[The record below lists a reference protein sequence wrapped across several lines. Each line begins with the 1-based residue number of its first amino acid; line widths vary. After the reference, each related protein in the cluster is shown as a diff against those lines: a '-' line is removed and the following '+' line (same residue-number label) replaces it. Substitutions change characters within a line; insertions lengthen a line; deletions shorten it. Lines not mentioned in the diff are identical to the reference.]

1 MLDWLGMFVAQ
12 VAQVGIILDGLSVLQ
27 VNQQLRKRIY
37 STEEREARKKNR
49 NDLKA

>member
-1 MLDWLGMFVAQ
+1 MLGWLGVIVAQ
-12 VAQVGIILDGLSVLQ
+12 AGIILHGLSVSQ

-37 STEEREARKKNR
+37 SNEEREARKKNR

>member
-1 MLDWLGMFVAQ
+1 V
-12 VAQVGIILDGLSVLQ
+12 SQ

-37 STEEREARKKNR
+37 SNEEREARKKNR

>member
-1 MLDWLGMFVAQ
+1 MLGWFGVF
-12 VAQVGIILDGLSVLQ
+12 VAQVGIVLQGLFVLQ

-37 STEEREARKKNR
+37 STEEREARKKSR